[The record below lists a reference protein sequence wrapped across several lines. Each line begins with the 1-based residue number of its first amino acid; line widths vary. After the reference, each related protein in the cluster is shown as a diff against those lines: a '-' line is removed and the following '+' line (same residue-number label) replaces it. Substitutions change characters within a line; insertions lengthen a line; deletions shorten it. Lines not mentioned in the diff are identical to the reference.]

1 MDSKA
6 EKPQDPEPGED
17 GTKKPYVLCFIFKN

>member
-6 EKPQDPEPGED
+6 EKPQDSKPGED
-17 GTKKPYVLCFIFKN
+17 GTKKPYVICFIKN